1 MAINYNKFGDKEY
14 TKKDGRILVSY
25 GPRDRQMR
33 AQKLFNE
40 SDTIRQLQNQV
51 NDLLNKIENNNNK
64 NLVNI
69 DDEIN
74 KAVKEAIEEVK
85 KENSKRIIS
94 LEDNLKKHESIE
106 ANLNKQIEDLKN
118 NVTSLKVVI
127 EAKDDIINFLK
138 TQIDTKENLAINSK
152 ELMEYLRG
160 NVNTSDVAMDKDR
173 PKLKTEFIDPLDKS
187 VVESLESHIDVKEE
201 HINSDKEEKMDDK
214 VKKLKSLL
222 GK

>member
-51 NDLLNKIENNNNK
+51 NDLLNKIENNNSK

-85 KENSKRIIS
+85 KDNSRRIAS
-94 LEDNLKKHESIE
+94 LENDLKKHELIE
-106 ANLNKQIEDLKN
+106 VDLNKQIEDLKN

-127 EAKDDIINFLK
+127 DAKDDIINFLK
-138 TQIDTKENLAINSK
+138 TQVDTKDNLGINSK
-152 ELMEYLRG
+152 ELIEYLKG
-160 NVNTSDVAMDKDR
+160 NINISDVAVDKDR

-201 HINSDKEEKMDDK
+201 HINSDKKEKMDDK